1 MPSVLIVDDE
11 PTPRTFI
18 RQLLTDQGYTA
29 LEADTVAS
37 AHAQIDLGQA
47 DIVLLDVML
56 PDGSGLRLLERLAQE
71 QPGLPVIVFT
81 GFGDIEMAVEAM
93 QAGAQDFLTKPID
106 GQRLLKAL
114 SRASEAVSLRRELEH
129 LRESRRDQYDW
140 VVGETPAMK
149 RTAELIRR
157 AAPTQASI
165 LISGESGT
173 GKEVVANAIHHF
185 SPRNRQP
192 FVAINCAALPDQ
204 LLESELFGHEPQAF
218 TGATKRKP
226 GLIEVADGGT
236 IFLDEISSMKPDL
249 QAKLLRAIEQKVIRR
264 VGGTSDLKV
273 DVRFISA
280 SNRDLPAL
288 IAEGKFREDL
298 YWRLKVICVDLPPLR
313 DRRDDIPA
321 LAGWFLD
328 KINLEMGKEVTGIHP
343 RAMEALKAYHWPGN
357 IRQLRS
363 AIENAMLFCD
373 GDTIEIGHLPAEI
386 MASPGA
392 ARDFGSQ

>member
-18 RQLLTDQGYTA
+18 RQLLADQGYAT

-71 QPGLPVIVFT
+71 QPGLPVIVIT

-93 QAGAQDFLTKPID
+93 QTGAQDFLTKPMEAR
-106 GQRLLKAL
+106 RLLKAL
-114 SRASEAVSLRRELEH
+114 SRASETVSLRRELEH
-129 LRESRRDQYDW
+129 LRQSRRDQYSW

-149 RTAELIRR
+149 RVDELLQR

-165 LISGESGT
+165 LISGETGS
-173 GKEVVANAIHHF
+173 GKEVVANAIHQL
-185 SPRNRQP
+185 SPRNRGP
-192 FVAINCAALPDQ
+192 FIPINCAALPDH
-204 LLESELFGHEPQAF
+204 LLESELFGHEPGAF
-218 TGATKRKP
+218 TGATKRKL
-226 GLIEVADGGT
+226 GLLEVADSGT
-236 IFLDEISSMKPDL
+236 VFLDEISSMKPDL
-249 QAKLLRAIEQKVIRR
+249 QSKLLRAIEEKVIYR
-264 VGGTSDLKV
+264 VGGTSGIKV

-280 SNRDLPAL
+280 SNRNLPAM
-288 IAEGKFREDL
+288 IADGKFREDL
-298 YWRLKVICVDLPPLR
+298 YWRLKVICVELPPLR
-313 DRRDDIPA
+313 DRREDIPA
-321 LAGWFLD
+321 LAGRFLD
-328 KINLEMGKEVTGIHP
+328 KFNLEMGKEVIGIHP

-363 AIENAMLFCD
+363 VIENAMLFCD
-373 GDTIEIGHLPAEI
+373 GDTIEIGYLPAEI
-386 MASPGA
+386 VAEPTFA
-392 ARDFGSQ
+392 

>member
-18 RQLLTDQGYTA
+18 RQLLTEKGYATG
-29 LEADTVAS
+29 EAESMAT

-47 DIVLLDVML
+47 DVVLLDVML
-56 PDGSGLRLLERLAQE
+56 PDGSGLQLLERLAQE
-71 QPGLPVIVFT
+71 QPGLPVIVIT

-106 GQRLLKAL
+106 SQRLLKAL
-114 SRASEAVSLRRELEH
+114 ARASETVSLRRELEH
-129 LRESRRDQYDW
+129 LRQSRRDQYNW

-149 RTAELIRR
+149 RTIELMER

-173 GKEVVANAIHHF
+173 GKEVVANAIHQL
-185 SPRNRQP
+185 SPRSRQP
-192 FVAINCAALPDQ
+192 FIAINCAALPDQ
-204 LLESELFGHEPQAF
+204 LLESELFGHEPGAF
-218 TGATKRKP
+218 TGATKRKL

-236 IFLDEISSMKPDL
+236 IFLDEIASMKPDL
-249 QAKLLRAIEQKVIRR
+249 QSKLLRTIEQKAIRR
-264 VGGTSDLKV
+264 VGGLTDIKV

-288 IAEGKFREDL
+288 IVEGKFREDL
-298 YWRLKVICVDLPPLR
+298 YWRLKVICIELPPLR

-321 LAGWFLD
+321 LAGRFVD
-328 KINLEMGKEVTGIHP
+328 KFNLEMGKEVTGIHP
-343 RAMEALKAYHWPGN
+343 RALEALKAYHWPGN

-363 AIENAMLFCD
+363 VIENAMLFCD
-373 GDTIEIGHLPAEI
+373 GDTIEIGHLPVEI
-386 MASPGA
+386 
-392 ARDFGSQ
+392 RQ

>member
-18 RQLLTDQGYTA
+18 HQLLTDQGYTA

-106 GQRLLKAL
+106 SQRLLKAL

-149 RTAELIRR
+149 RTVELIQR

-192 FVAINCAALPDQ
+192 FVAINCAALPD
-204 LLESELFGHEPQAF
+204 
-218 TGATKRKP
+218 
-226 GLIEVADGGT
+226 
-236 IFLDEISSMKPDL
+236 
-249 QAKLLRAIEQKVIRR
+249 
-264 VGGTSDLKV
+264 
-273 DVRFISA
+273 
-280 SNRDLPAL
+280 
-288 IAEGKFREDL
+288 
-298 YWRLKVICVDLPPLR
+298 
-313 DRRDDIPA
+313 
-321 LAGWFLD
+321 
-328 KINLEMGKEVTGIHP
+328 
-343 RAMEALKAYHWPGN
+343 
-357 IRQLRS
+357 
-363 AIENAMLFCD
+363 
-373 GDTIEIGHLPAEI
+373 
-386 MASPGA
+386 
-392 ARDFGSQ
+392 